1 MTDTYDSLRIVKIQ
15 ILVNSTN
22 GTSLFKKKGRIIL
35 LKILRYMLSIITL
48 LFALYGKI
56 TKDFKFVDIMI
67 LFLGLTMLVLG
78 IEEFQKERKVTGWFL
93 IAVFLFSLYVS
104 IEGFLL
110 S

>member
-1 MTDTYDSLRIVKIQ
+1 
-15 ILVNSTN
+15 
-22 GTSLFKKKGRIIL
+22 
-35 LKILRYMLSIITL
+35 MLSIITL
-48 LFALYGKI
+48 LFAFYGRI

>member
-1 MTDTYDSLRIVKIQ
+1 M
-15 ILVNSTN
+15 
-22 GTSLFKKKGRIIL
+22 
-35 LKILRYMLSIITL
+35 LKILRYVLSIITL
-48 LFALYGKI
+48 LFASYGLI
-56 TKDFKFVDIMI
+56 TKDFKFGDIMI